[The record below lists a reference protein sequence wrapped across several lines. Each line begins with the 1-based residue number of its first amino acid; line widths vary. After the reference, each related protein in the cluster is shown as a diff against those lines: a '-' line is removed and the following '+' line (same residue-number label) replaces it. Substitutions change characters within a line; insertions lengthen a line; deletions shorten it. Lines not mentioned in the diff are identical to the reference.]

1 MASLK
6 DTVNLTSQL
15 TELTNQLH
23 AELTEGEVDFEKM
36 VQIADQISEQADDLA
51 AAFARVN
58 EALQGPL
65 HQNGSESQGGGSSRR
80 SRSSRATAGSR
91 SSGNGGSR
99 GDDE

>member
-23 AELTEGEVDFEKM
+23 AELTEGDVDFEKM

-65 HQNGSESQGGGSSRR
+65 HQNGNESPGGSSTR
-80 SRSSRATAGSR
+80 SRSRATAGSR
-91 SSGNGGSR
+91 SGGNGSSR
-99 GDDE
+99 NDDDD